1 MTGLTPAKAL
11 PNSVKKV
18 SNQLEFFETTGGQV
32 FFRRKVLADSAVK
45 PSAQTSGK
53 KSKFGNNLGRGE
65 NPWLPRRMPIS
76 IKKMGET
83 FAAIQSD
90 TFDIQLLMFHYSFN
104 LFFFC

>member
-18 SNQLEFFETTGGQV
+18 SNQLEFFETKGGQV

-45 PSAQTSGK
+45 PSIQTSGK

-76 IKKMGET
+76 IKKKGET
-83 FAAIQSD
+83 YCSNTSD
-90 TFDIQLLMFHYSFN
+90 TFDIQFLMFHYSFN
-104 LFFFC
+104 LFC

>member
-18 SNQLEFFETTGGQV
+18 SNQLEFFETKGGQV
-32 FFRRKVLADSAVK
+32 FFRRKVLADSAIK
-45 PSAQTSGK
+45 PSIQTSGK

-76 IKKMGET
+76 IKKKGET
-83 FAAIQSD
+83 FAAIHLIHFIFNS
-90 TFDIQLLMFHYSFN
+90 LMFHYSFN
-104 LFFFC
+104 LFYFC